1 MFTHCCHCRWCQRE
15 TGASIGLNALIETDR
30 VELLE
35 GEVETIEIPTQSGK
49 GQLVSRCP
57 RCKTAVWSHYAYA
70 GIGEAVRFV
79 RVGTLDDPDAIPP
92 DIQIFTESK
101 QPWLRLSEEIPSTPE
116 FYSASKHW
124 SEESLARRAA
134 LFEAK
139 GK

>member
-1 MFTHCCHCRWCQRE
+1 
-15 TGASIGLNALIETDR
+15 LIETGR

-124 SEESLARRAA
+124 PEESLARRAA